1 MPDWKS
7 LKDKAM
13 NAVSNAAQEV
23 DHQLALTKLR
33 AAVNQAQATRDRAL
47 ARLGQVVY
55 ETLQSQGTVV
65 ASDAT
70 VSELMSQLRES
81 EAQLEAAQR
90 ALQQDG
96 GGTNKTACPS
106 CGSPVDPAAKFCATC
121 GQSLA

>member
-47 ARLGQVVY
+47 ARLGQLGLGKSGCRRGY
-55 ETLQSQGTVV
+55 GRRRSFRSHGRSAPRQQQG
-65 ASDAT
+65 S
-70 VSELMSQLRES
+70 
-81 EAQLEAAQR
+81 
-90 ALQQDG
+90 
-96 GGTNKTACPS
+96 
-106 CGSPVDPAAKFCATC
+106 
-121 GQSLA
+121 